1 MGSIISSKNDKQF
14 DSLKKKYFN
23 SINQIVQQHYDN
35 CVAPKRLNTNMSIC
49 LDNKYF
55 DEIYSP
61 EEVQNNTYI
70 YWLQYLYNYLSIDL
84 RDKEWAQEMLI
95 FLEKEQFLSENKYLS
110 HFFYKEFFM
119 SSEPNCM
126 KDPKNDIS
134 INNDIYEEPSLE
146 LRTSIN
152 NSNLNMM
159 RALGGSIGPNAIID
173 DGNDNDVNV
182 TINEAVDSDSKYKSY
197 RKKVK
202 KYIEIFRQHITYK
215 DHPINKVIQLFE
227 ATWVKYIKKQLG
239 RISNKDQ
246 SLEEKAF
253 ANNLIDNLTREFQ
266 NFIIKVQI
274 CLKLFYCRAINYSCF
289 VNEKDELMNLITTL
303 FFKTGKIYE
312 TTFELL
318 KIKLSDEIDDMNNKY
333 KELINI
339 TPQQLGIKKQFC
351 LNEVT
356 LNFQESILEK
366 EKQNIEENLKKESE
380 GIKTGHNLDLN
391 NNGVAHIYFN
401 DDQAEK
407 KKIEEKL
414 IKIKE
419 MKKFFPKNF
428 SFSSNNVKVD
438 IDFNR
443 DDNNLLPES
452 IFNKP
457 SFINEE
463 GLINSILPKNRQE
476 RMDLDYEFQNPN
488 IEKRITFEPN
498 IISTNNIST
507 NLVTND
513 NCKETL
519 REMENVSQEN
529 EIIRDNT
536 TAEGRKTI
544 APFNFI
550 KVFNCVKFTKDPNN
564 TSNIRYPY
572 ETAIHLLKQIEKY
585 KAPFEKML
593 IFANLGNEITNC
605 VNDFWKDMEDFIKND
620 LLGIEAE
627 QLMTIFIF
635 ILLKTQINDMLVHC
649 KLIQLFTTSVI
660 KSSMVGYYYSN
671 AEASVSYIQKL
682 KNVKELLKGNID
694 VFNDN
699 NNDE

>member
-35 CVAPKRLNTNMSIC
+35 CVTPKRLNTNMSIC
-49 LDNKYF
+49 FDNKYF
-55 DEIYSP
+55 DEIYST

-84 RDKEWAQEMLI
+84 RDKEWAKEMLI

-119 SSEPNCM
+119 NSEPSCM
-126 KDPKNDIS
+126 RDPKNDIS

-173 DGNDNDVNV
+173 DGNDNDINIS
-182 TINEAVDSDSKYKSY
+182 INEAVDSDSKYKSY
-197 RKKVK
+197 RNKVK

-227 ATWVKYIKKQLG
+227 TTWVKYIKKQLD
-239 RISNKDQ
+239 RINNKDQ

-356 LNFQESILEK
+356 LNFQENILEK
-366 EKQNIEENLKKESE
+366 EKKNIEENLKKESE

-391 NNGVAHIYFN
+391 SNGVAHIYFN

-463 GLINSILPKNRQE
+463 GLINSNLPKNRQE
-476 RMDLDYEFQNPN
+476 TMDLDYEYQNPN
-488 IEKRITFEPN
+488 IEKRITFAPN

-513 NCKETL
+513 NSKETL

>member
-14 DSLKKKYFN
+14 NSLKKKYFN

-35 CVAPKRLNTNMSIC
+35 CVNPKRLNTNMSIC
-49 LDNKYF
+49 FDNKYF
-55 DEIYSP
+55 DEIYST

-119 SSEPNCM
+119 NSEPSCM
-126 KDPKNDIS
+126 RDPKNDIS

-173 DGNDNDVNV
+173 DGNDNDINIS
-182 TINEAVDSDSKYKSY
+182 INEAVDSDSKYKSY
-197 RKKVK
+197 RNKVK

-227 ATWVKYIKKQLG
+227 TTWVKYIKKQLD
-239 RISNKDQ
+239 RINNKDQ

-366 EKQNIEENLKKESE
+366 EKKNIEENLKKESE
-380 GIKTGHNLDLN
+380 GIKTGHNLDMN

-463 GLINSILPKNRQE
+463 GLINSILPKNPQE
-476 RMDLDYEFQNPN
+476 TMDLDYEYQNPN
-488 IEKRITFEPN
+488 IEKRITFAPN

-513 NCKETL
+513 KSKETL

-682 KNVKELLKGNID
+682 KNVK
-694 VFNDN
+694 
-699 NNDE
+699 

>member
-14 DSLKKKYFN
+14 NSLKKKYFN

-49 LDNKYF
+49 FDNKYF
-55 DEIYSP
+55 DEIYST

-119 SSEPNCM
+119 NSEPSCM
-126 KDPKNDIS
+126 RDPKNDIS

-173 DGNDNDVNV
+173 DGNDNDINIS
-182 TINEAVDSDSKYKSY
+182 INEAVDSDSKYKSY
-197 RKKVK
+197 RNKVK

-227 ATWVKYIKKQLG
+227 KTWVKYIKKQLD

-366 EKQNIEENLKKESE
+366 EKKNIEENLKKESE

-476 RMDLDYEFQNPN
+476 TMDLDYEYQNPN
-488 IEKRITFEPN
+488 IEKRITFAPN

-513 NCKETL
+513 NSKETL

>member
-35 CVAPKRLNTNMSIC
+35 CVTPKRLNTNMSIC
-49 LDNKYF
+49 FDNKYF
-55 DEIYSP
+55 DEIYST

-119 SSEPNCM
+119 NSEPSCM
-126 KDPKNDIS
+126 RDPKNDIS

-173 DGNDNDVNV
+173 DGNDNDINIS
-182 TINEAVDSDSKYKSY
+182 INEAVDSDSKYKSY
-197 RKKVK
+197 RNKVK

-227 ATWVKYIKKQLG
+227 KTWVKYIKKQLD

-366 EKQNIEENLKKESE
+366 EKKNIEENLKKESE

-391 NNGVAHIYFN
+391 SNGVAHIYFN

-463 GLINSILPKNRQE
+463 GLINSISPKNRQE
-476 RMDLDYEFQNPN
+476 TMDLDYEYQNPN
-488 IEKRITFEPN
+488 IEKRITYAPN

-513 NCKETL
+513 NSKETL

-585 KAPFEKML
+585 KTPFEKML

>member
-35 CVAPKRLNTNMSIC
+35 CVTPKRLNTNMSIC
-49 LDNKYF
+49 FDNKYF
-55 DEIYSP
+55 DEIYST

-119 SSEPNCM
+119 NSEPSCM
-126 KDPKNDIS
+126 RDPKNDIS

-173 DGNDNDVNV
+173 DGNDNDINIS
-182 TINEAVDSDSKYKSY
+182 INEAVDSDSKYKSY
-197 RKKVK
+197 RNKVK

-227 ATWVKYIKKQLG
+227 KTWVKYIKKQLD

-366 EKQNIEENLKKESE
+366 EKKNIEENLKKESE

-463 GLINSILPKNRQE
+463 GLINSILPKNPQE
-476 RMDLDYEFQNPN
+476 TMDLDYEYQNPN
-488 IEKRITFEPN
+488 IEKRITFAPN

-513 NCKETL
+513 NSKETL

-564 TSNIRYPY
+564 TSSIRYPY

>member
-1 MGSIISSKNDKQF
+1 
-14 DSLKKKYFN
+14 
-23 SINQIVQQHYDN
+23 
-35 CVAPKRLNTNMSIC
+35 
-49 LDNKYF
+49 
-55 DEIYSP
+55 
-61 EEVQNNTYI
+61 
-70 YWLQYLYNYLSIDL
+70 
-84 RDKEWAQEMLI
+84 
-95 FLEKEQFLSENKYLS
+95 
-110 HFFYKEFFM
+110 
-119 SSEPNCM
+119 
-126 KDPKNDIS
+126 
-134 INNDIYEEPSLE
+134 
-146 LRTSIN
+146 
-152 NSNLNMM
+152 
-159 RALGGSIGPNAIID
+159 
-173 DGNDNDVNV
+173 
-182 TINEAVDSDSKYKSY
+182 
-197 RKKVK
+197 
-202 KYIEIFRQHITYK
+202 
-215 DHPINKVIQLFE
+215 
-227 ATWVKYIKKQLG
+227 
-239 RISNKDQ
+239 
-246 SLEEKAF
+246 
-253 ANNLIDNLTREFQ
+253 
-266 NFIIKVQI
+266 
-274 CLKLFYCRAINYSCF
+274 
-289 VNEKDELMNLITTL
+289 MNLITTL

-366 EKQNIEENLKKESE
+366 EKKNIEENLKKESE
-380 GIKTGHNLDLN
+380 GIKTGHNLDLG

-401 DDQAEK
+401 DDEAEE

-428 SFSSNNVKVD
+428 TFSSNNVKVD

-443 DDNNLLPES
+443 DDNNLLLPES
-452 IFNKP
+452 ILYNP
-457 SFINEE
+457 SFMNEE
-463 GLINSILPKNRQE
+463 GLMNSIFPKNRQE
-476 RMDLDYEFQNPN
+476 KVDLDYEFQNPN
-488 IEKRITFEPN
+488 IEKRITFAPN
-498 IISTNNIST
+498 KISTNNIST
-507 NLVTND
+507 NLVNND
-513 NCKETL
+513 NSKETL